1 VTRTD
6 DVQKLIQSWEKES
19 GIDLS
24 QELRKKLHER
34 IERLAK
40 EEFKTGMEYQMMRM
54 ENNRTD

>member
-1 VTRTD
+1 MTRTD